1 MHRHL
6 CLKCLLHFS
15 MTNKYVYRLRNN
27 RIVES
32 LVLFLKNIRF
42 RGGKISLYFI
52 LKTFVKK
59 LAKDE
64 LLERANAVAFSF
76 TVAMFP
82 AILFLFTLIP
92 YIHNLIPSVDNVSIV
107 TFIGQIMP
115 PSMYA
120 VVEST
125 VFDIVSHSRGDLLTF
140 GFILSLVLA
149 TNGTMSLMAAFN
161 SRYKMSHK
169 RSYLKT
175 RMVATW
181 LTFVLAIVVIS
192 AIVLLVIG
200 EFVVI
205 YVVEHSPVDIDKFTI
220 YGLLFTRFL
229 VLFIV
234 FWVAISSL
242 FYFGPEV
249 HSNWS
254 FFSYGSLTA
263 TILSLMA
270 SYTFSY
276 YIAQFGTY
284 NKLYGSIGVMIALMI
299 WIMILSIILLV
310 CYELNAAIHHATQ
323 LTKDKRNHP
332 MLEKH

>member
-1 MHRHL
+1 MANRFAYWLRH
-6 CLKCLLHFS
+6 
-15 MTNKYVYRLRNN
+15 NKVIEN
-27 RIVES
+27 

-52 LKTFVKK
+52 LKTFIQK
-59 LAKDE
+59 LGKDE

-82 AILFLFTLIP
+82 AMLFLFTLIP
-92 YIHNLIPSVDNVSIV
+92 YIHNFIPSVDNESIM

-115 PSMYA
+115 PNMYS

-125 VFDIVSHSRGDLLTF
+125 VYDIVSHSRGDLLTF
-140 GFILSLVLA
+140 GFILSLFLA
-149 TNGTMSLMAAFN
+149 TNGTMSLLAAFN

-175 RMVATW
+175 RLVATW
-181 LTFVLAIVVIS
+181 LTFVLAIVVIA
-192 AIVLLVIG
+192 AIILLVIG
-200 EFVVI
+200 EFAVI
-205 YVVEHSPVDIDKFTI
+205 YVIEHSPIDIDALTI
-220 YGLLFTRFL
+220 YGLLFIRFL
-229 VLFIV
+229 VLFVV

-254 FFSYGSLTA
+254 FFSYGSFTA
-263 TILSLMA
+263 TIFSLIA
-270 SYTFSY
+270 SYTFSA

-332 MLEKH
+332 MLEQH

>member
-1 MHRHL
+1 MPSP
-6 CLKCLLHFS
+6 HFS
-15 MTNKYVYRLRNN
+15 MASRLVYTIRNN
-27 RIVES
+27 KIVDN
-32 LVLFLKNIRF
+32 LVFFLKSIRF

-52 LKTFVKK
+52 LRTFIQK
-59 LAKDE
+59 LGKDE

-92 YIHNLIPSVDNVSIV
+92 YIHKVIPSVDNESII
-107 TFIGQIMP
+107 TFVGQIMP

-140 GFILSLVLA
+140 GFILSLFLA
-149 TNGTMSLMAAFN
+149 TNGTMSLLAAFN

-169 RSYLKT
+169 RSYLRT
-175 RMVATW
+175 RLVATW
-181 LTFVLAIVVIS
+181 LTFVLAVVVIS

-200 EFVVI
+200 EFVVVYI
-205 YVVEHSPVDIDKFTI
+205 VDHSPVDIDDFSI

-242 FYFGPEV
+242 FFFGPEV
-249 HSNWS
+249 HSNWN
-254 FFSYGSLTA
+254 FFSIGSFTA
-263 TILSLMA
+263 TILSLIA
-270 SYTFSY
+270 SYTFSA